1 MSTAITNV
9 QARQILDS
17 RGNPTVEV
25 DVYLEDGTLGRAS
38 VPSGASTG
46 ANEAV
51 ELRDGDKKVYGGK
64 GVLKAVENVNEKIAP
79 ELIDLDATEQVA
91 IDELMIHLDGTDN
104 KGKLGANAIL
114 GVSLAVA
121 KAAAKSVGLPLYRYI
136 GGAAAR
142 QLPVPM
148 MNIMNGGKHAD
159 SNVDMQE
166 FMAMPVGASSFS
178 EALQWG
184 VDVYHALKG
193 VLKAKGLATAVGDE
207 GGFAPNLPS
216 NEDAIK
222 VILEAI
228 DKAGYKAGE
237 QIMIAMD
244 PASSEFYDNGSYVL
258 KGEGRTLTGDEIVDY
273 YADLVEKYPIIS
285 IEDGWPKTTGTTW
298 RKLTERI
305 GDKVQL
311 VGDDLFVTNTKFL
324 QTRHREPH
332 GQLDPGQGQPDRH
345 PDRDAGRHRDGEARR
360 LHRRR
365 LAPLRRDRRQPPSP
379 TSSWRPTPARSRPA
393 PRPHRPRRQ
402 VQPASAHRRSPGRH
416 RDLRRPE
423 VVLQPEEVTPS
434 KGRPAGPPLQLNY
447 AHPPEHR
454 QLPARALRAA
464 ALCPVR
470 ADVRPAVPVL
480 LSLERCA

>member
-17 RGNPTVEV
+17 RGNPTIEV

-46 ANEAV
+46 ASEAV

-64 GVLKAVENVNEKIAP
+64 GVLKAVENVNERIAP

-91 IDELMIHLDGTDN
+91 IDELMIHLDGSEN

-121 KAAAKSVGLPLYRYI
+121 KAAARGLGMPLYRYI
-136 GGAAAR
+136 GGTSAR

-166 FMAMPVGASSFS
+166 FMAMPVGATSFA

-184 VDVYHALKG
+184 TDVYHALKG
-193 VLKAKGLATAVGDE
+193 VLQARGLATSVGDE

-216 NEDAIK
+216 NEDAIR

-244 PASSEFYDNGSYVL
+244 PAASEFYDNGSYVL
-258 KGEGRTLTGDEIVDY
+258 KGEGRTLSGDQIVDY

-285 IEDGWPKTTGTTW
+285 IEDGLAEDDWITW

-305 GDKVQL
+305 GHKVQL

-324 QTRHREPH
+324 QRGIDSQTANSILVKVNQIGTLTETLAAIEMAKQAGYTAVVSHRSGETEDATIADIVVATNA
-332 GQLDPGQGQPDRH
+332 GQIKTG
-345 PDRDAGRHRDGEARR
+345 A
-360 LHRRR
+360 
-365 LAPLRRDRRQPPSP
+365 
-379 TSSWRPTPARSRPA
+379 PARTDRVA
-393 PRPHRPRRQ
+393 KYNQ
-402 VQPASAHRRSPGRH
+402 L
-416 RDLRRPE
+416 LRI
-423 VVLQPEEVTPS
+423 EE
-434 KGRPAGPPLQLNY
+434 
-447 AHPPEHR
+447 
-454 QLPARALRAA
+454 ALGDTATFNG
-464 ALCPVR
+464 LKSFYN
-470 ADVRPAVPVL
+470 L
-480 LSLERCA
+480 KK